1 MITLREAVAQGRL
14 EQFIAEH
21 PEVKGD
27 MDAFNRTVEAMAQTS
42 GATRQTSSRGG
53 SGD

>member
-1 MITLREAVAQGRL
+1 MNLREAVTQGKL

-27 MDAFNRTVEAMAQTS
+27 MEAFNRTIEAMS
-42 GATRQTSSRGG
+42 GKSSKARQTSR
-53 SGD
+53 SGDGDG